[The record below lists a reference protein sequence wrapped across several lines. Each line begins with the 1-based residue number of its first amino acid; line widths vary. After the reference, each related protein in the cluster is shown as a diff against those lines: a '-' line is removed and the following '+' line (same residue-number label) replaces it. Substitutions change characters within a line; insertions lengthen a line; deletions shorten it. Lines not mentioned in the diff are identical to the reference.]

1 MFSLG
6 IRVTYKGKGP
16 LKVELKAAFLS
27 VLCRGG
33 GEKEIKQKKK
43 PFLNPLRFSS

>member
-6 IRVTYKGKGP
+6 IGVTYKGKGP
-16 LKVELKAAFLS
+16 LKVELKAAFLC

-33 GEKEIKQKKK
+33 GEREIKQTKKTF
-43 PFLNPLRFSS
+43 PQSS